1 MTDRERVL
9 AIMHH
14 QPVDGVV
21 WQPRIDHWYYTNKRA
36 GTLPERYRDMSL
48 FDVYVDLDCSIR
60 GYEFY
65 NPCISRVYDSSVSF
79 RVVEDT
85 QHRRVRLWETPL
97 GVLTEVEGKTAESSL
112 LTEFPVKSIADLRI
126 VRYTLEALNFEFSEE
141 RFREA
146 EKLVGDRGV
155 GTVFNLRT
163 PLMRLFIEFMGFEN
177 TIVAL
182 HEFPEEMD
190 SFIRFLEE
198 DDQKYIDMIK
208 KSPLPLLNFG
218 DNVDSN
224 MLPPSLMR
232 KYALP
237 YYRRRTAE
245 LRAAGKASY
254 PHWDGALK
262 GLLPFVRECGF
273 DGYEAFTPTPMG
285 DVSLDEIAEAMG
297 HDYVLIDGI
306 PATHFIPPFTRDD
319 VEEFATLVLQMFA
332 PSLILGISDELPPSG
347 DIESVRHVAEI
358 VRSFRI
364 SK

>member
-1 MTDRERVL
+1 
-9 AIMHH
+9 
-14 QPVDGVV
+14 
-21 WQPRIDHWYYTNKRA
+21 
-36 GTLPERYRDMSL
+36 MSL

-112 LTEFPVKSIADLRI
+112 LTEFPAKSIADLRI

-237 YYRRRTAE
+237 YYRRRT
-245 LRAAGKASY
+245 
-254 PHWDGALK
+254 